1 MINNLYWPPDPT
13 SHDVSELPRPPASR
27 SGRRSRCCADWA
39 SAVADPGRQTWKCV
53 DSWTGMLPGFDIRY
67 LDGSHMLIPP
77 HMGNNRCWPI
87 RMYIYIY
94 IIRGTINISRLE
106 M

>member
-39 SAVADPGRQTWKCV
+39 SAVADPGGQTWKCV

-67 LDGSHMLIPP
+67 LDG
-77 HMGNNRCWPI
+77 
-87 RMYIYIY
+87 
-94 IIRGTINISRLE
+94 
-106 M
+106 